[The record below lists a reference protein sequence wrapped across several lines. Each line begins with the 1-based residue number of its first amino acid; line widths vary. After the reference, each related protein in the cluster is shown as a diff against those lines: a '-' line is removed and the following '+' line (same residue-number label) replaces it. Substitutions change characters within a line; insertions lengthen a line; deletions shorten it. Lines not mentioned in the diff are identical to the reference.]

1 MKTILSQR
9 SKFLKKLSYNLKMI
23 NSLKKPRK
31 KMDKNKI
38 KKKKLKLVRK
48 MNKI

>member
-1 MKTILSQR
+1 MKV
-9 SKFLKKLSYNLKMI
+9 LKKLSYNLKMI
-23 NSLKKPRK
+23 NRLKKPRRK
-31 KMDKNKI
+31 IDKTKI